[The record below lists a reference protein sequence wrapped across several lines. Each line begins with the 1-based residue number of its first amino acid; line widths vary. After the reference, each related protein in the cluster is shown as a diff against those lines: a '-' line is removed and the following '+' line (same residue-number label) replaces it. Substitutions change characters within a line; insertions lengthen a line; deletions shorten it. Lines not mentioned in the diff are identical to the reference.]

1 MPISGVDPAS
11 QLIAYKNTLLSHY
24 NNLLVR
30 DQYGQFRPK
39 PGFETQ
45 YEQVVAQLRNIDQ
58 QIANTQAT
66 GLYTTPNVAYP
77 PLTTMQQP
85 PMQQTTSVFGAA
97 AANAMRMANNQP
109 QYQQT
114 QTGYN
119 AANTNYKQRPQQET
133 PKEKIY
139 VGGSLPYLEYL
150 CDINHKANLS
160 KRAGKENEYSFEVL
174 VNSETMLEWNKSNEV
189 ESMLELDMDEG
200 TVIGNGLRLINPKAI
215 SGIKSSIINA
225 MFKSLIQTGR
235 KTDNS
240 SAQSVV
246 TLNLKQQQVDGKQ
259 GNKMFQSL
267 DKAYF
272 YLIPLVVIAPTKDNT
287 YYRVSRLSHNLLF
300 NKLMT
305 LSETYN
311 LIMVGWYE
319 AKYSSYIRYLAFKV
333 DEEFGLVNTNLA
345 KYINWAV

>member
-1 MPISGVDPAS
+1 MGMPISGVDPIS
-11 QLIAYKNTLLSHY
+11 QLIAHKNTLLYHY

-45 YEQVVAQLRNIDQ
+45 YEQVVAQLKNIDH
-58 QIANTQAT
+58 QIASTQAT

-77 PLTTMQQP
+77 PLATMQQP

-97 AANAMRMANNQP
+97 AANAMRMANNQS
-109 QYQQT
+109 QQM
-114 QTGYN
+114 QTSYN

-150 CDINHKANLS
+150 CDANHKANLS

-174 VNSETMLEWNKSNEV
+174 VNDETMLEWNKSNEV
-189 ESMLELDMDEG
+189 ESISEIDTNEG
-200 TVIGNGLRLINPKAI
+200 TVMGNGIRLINPKAI

-235 KTDNS
+235 KTDNN
-240 SAQSVV
+240 SAQSIV
-246 TLNLKQQQVDGKQ
+246 TLNLKQQQNDGKQ

-267 DKAYF
+267 DKTYF
-272 YLIPLVVIAPTKDNT
+272 YLIPLVVIAPVKDNT

-311 LIMVGWYE
+311 LIMVGWYD

-333 DEEFGLVNTNLA
+333 DEEFGLVNTNLV